1 MRAKPSEVLDILN
14 ERAAAIPP
22 APSANGVGSS
32 APSPTVANGSP
43 PPERST
49 GRGANGRFLKGN
61 RCAVGRVS
69 HGRKTAELRAQ
80 LLACVGPKT
89 LRRIVR
95 RLVKMA
101 EDGDLDAAKL
111 LLAYVLGKPA
121 DAADPDTAADRE
133 FRQPSGLTR
142 EHALLLL
149 RQSVNPE
156 QALEALAAHW
166 GLASA
171 GEARKVLLSTDPT
184 AWDLQI
190 RAALHEI
197 EVGKTPGQPR
207 VEADEA
213 LSKE

>member
-1 MRAKPSEVLDILN
+1 MKPSEVLDILN

-49 GRGANGRFLKGN
+49 GRGANGQFLKGN

-69 HGRKTAELRAQ
+69 HGRKTAELRAE

-95 RLVKMA
+95 KLARLA

-111 LLAYVLGKPA
+111 LLAYVLGRPA
-121 DAADPDTAADRE
+121 EATDPDEAPAAEINRLGGMT
-133 FRQPSGLTR
+133 RQRVL
-142 EHALLLL
+142 ALLSDSL
-149 RQSVNPE
+149 NPDA
-156 QALEALAAHW
+156 ALEALA
-166 GLASA
+166 S
-171 GEARKVLLSTDPT
+171 
-184 AWDLQI
+184 
-190 RAALHEI
+190 
-197 EVGKTPGQPR
+197 
-207 VEADEA
+207 
-213 LSKE
+213 

>member
-1 MRAKPSEVLDILN
+1 
-14 ERAAAIPP
+14 
-22 APSANGVGSS
+22 
-32 APSPTVANGSP
+32 
-43 PPERST
+43 
-49 GRGANGRFLKGN
+49 
-61 RCAVGRVS
+61 S
-69 HGRKTAELRAQ
+69 HGRKTAALRAE

-95 RLVKMA
+95 KLARLA

-111 LLAYVLGKPA
+111 LLAYVLGK
-121 DAADPDTAADRE
+121 AAEATAPDKAADRE
-133 FRQPSGLTR
+133 LRR
-142 EHALLLL
+142 LLCLPCTAPTVLL

-171 GEARKVLLSTDPT
+171 AEARKVLLSTDPT

-197 EVGKTPGQPR
+197 EVAKTPGLPR

-213 LSKE
+213 LSKELSPQAIRLIGQALD